1 MMPLR
6 RLVRGILCAVALW
19 GAACGGP
26 LPQAVGYETLAQ
38 FLGGGETLEAE
49 DLPGAAADGEP
60 LGDSLLHDDSPLQGH
75 RALQP
80 IAGRSASPLATHPVY
95 GDDHFGVPPDDGSQ
109 QMMMGNRPI
118 GWISGPYLR
127 YGVDFVVG
135 EGVLE
140 GGQKLGWGIN
150 GGFRQPLA
158 PGLAPG
164 RMFFDLGGGY
174 LSAVG
179 NTNRILPGLATHI
192 DGSTTTVANAYS
204 VNLTEVKR
212 AGVNVALGWY
222 WGDAIDDRSQ
232 DPQLRFATRFGGR
245 YGSVRGRFLEE
256 RIVALPV
263 LATSMKTTYL
273 NTDTFGGLFLG
284 TEAILLNRN
293 FSTCNVQW
301 TADVE
306 FANDWIEFG
315 GFDSGSLG
323 TASLMTG
330 IMLSR

>member
-1 MMPLR
+1 MLDF
-6 RLVRGILCAVALW
+6 ID
-19 GAACGGP
+19 GADDSAASELDAAG
-26 LPQAVGYETLAQ
+26 
-38 FLGGGETLEAE
+38 LEAPSPLEGDQALQQPIVDSESLAPESYVPSYDAPFGE
-49 DLPGAAADGEP
+49 DPA
-60 LGDSLLHDDSPLQGH
+60 DSP
-75 RALQP
+75 
-80 IAGRSASPLATHPVY
+80 
-95 GDDHFGVPPDDGSQ
+95 Q
-109 QMMMGNRPI
+109 QMSGNMPI

-158 PGLAPG
+158 PGLALG
-164 RMFFDLGGGY
+164 RMFFDFGGGY

-179 NTNRILPGLATHI
+179 NTHRLLPGRET
-192 DGSTTTVANAYS
+192 NAAGVVNPIPVVDAFS

-212 AGVNVALGWY
+212 ASIQTALGWY
-222 WGDAIDDRSQ
+222 WGDAVDRRGD

-245 YGSVRGRFLEE
+245 FGSVRGRFLEE
-256 RIVALPV
+256 RLEDPPFGGT
-263 LATSMKTTYL
+263 LNSTYL
-273 NTDTFGGLFLG
+273 NTDTFGGLLLG
-284 TEAILLNRN
+284 TEAILLKRSY
-293 FSTCNVQW
+293 STCNVLW

-330 IMLSR
+330 FMLSR

>member
-1 MMPLR
+1 MSR
-6 RLVRGILCAVALW
+6 RSANAPRRRSLLTL
-19 GAACGGP
+19 AACCMACCWTHGVARGE
-26 LPQAVGYETLAQ
+26 ATLLD
-38 FLGGGETLEAE
+38 FIDGAE
-49 DLPGAAADGEP
+49 PPVATEQDAAELDAP
-60 LGDSLLHDDSPLQGH
+60 SPLAGD
-75 RALQP
+75 RALQEP
-80 IAGRSASPLATHPVY
+80 VVEAESLPTGNYAMDFNAPYGAGPEDQPSQTP
-95 GDDHFGVPPDDGSQ
+95 GS
-109 QMMMGNRPI
+109 MPI

-135 EGVLE
+135 EGLLE

-164 RMFFDLGGGY
+164 RMFFDFGGGY

-179 NTNRILPGLATHI
+179 NTHRIVAGEETNIVGSPDPKTIPG
-192 DGSTTTVANAYS
+192 AYS

-212 AGVNVALGWY
+212 ASIQTALGWY
-222 WGDAIDDRSQ
+222 WGDAVDRRGE

-245 YGSVRGRFLEE
+245 FGSVRGRFHEE
-256 RIVALPV
+256 RIKDPTTPLRQ
-263 LATSMKTTYL
+263 LKSTYL
-273 NTDTFGGLFLG
+273 NTDTFGGLLLG
-284 TEAILLNRN
+284 TEAVLLKR
-293 FSTCNVQW
+293 SYGTCNVLW

-330 IMLSR
+330 FMLSR

>member
-1 MMPLR
+1 VLLPNAMSR
-6 RLVRGILCAVALW
+6 RLANVTRRRSLL
-19 GAACGGP
+19 
-26 LPQAVGYETLAQ
+26 TLAA
-38 FLGGGETLEAE
+38 LCMTCCWLAEAARGAGTLLEFI
-49 DLPGAAADGEP
+49 DGADEPAASELDAAGLEGP
-60 LGDSLLHDDSPLQGH
+60 SPIEGDQ
-75 RALQP
+75 ALQQP
-80 IAGRSASPLATHPVY
+80 IIDSEELAPESY
-95 GDDHFGVPPDDGSQ
+95 VPPFSVEPTDSAQ
-109 QMMMGNRPI
+109 QMSGNMPI

-127 YGVDFVVG
+127 YGVDFVIG

-150 GGFRQPLA
+150 GGFRQAFA

-164 RMFFDLGGGY
+164 RMFFDFGGGY

-179 NTNRILPGLATHI
+179 NTNRILPGLATNI
-192 DGSTTTVANAYS
+192 AGVQSTIPDAFN

-212 AGVNVALGWY
+212 ASIQTALGWY
-222 WGDAIDDRSQ
+222 WGDVVDRRGD

-245 YGSVRGRFLEE
+245 FGSVRGRFLEE
-256 RIVALPV
+256 RLEDPPV
-263 LATSMKTTYL
+263 GGTLESTYL
-273 NTDTFGGLFLG
+273 NTDTFGGLLFG
-284 TEAILLNRN
+284 TEAILLKRSY
-293 FSTCNVQW
+293 STCNVLW

-330 IMLSR
+330 FMLSR

>member
-1 MMPLR
+1 MSR
-6 RLVRGILCAVALW
+6 RSANVTRRRSLL
-19 GAACGGP
+19 
-26 LPQAVGYETLAQ
+26 TLAALCMACCWSAEAARGQ
-38 FLGGGETLEAE
+38 GTLLDFIEGDE
-49 DLPGAAADGEP
+49 EPAASELDAATLDAP
-60 LGDSLLHDDSPLQGH
+60 
-75 RALQP
+75 
-80 IAGRSASPLATHPVY
+80 SPLAGDQALQQPMVDSDGLAAESSYVPGYDAPY
-95 GDDHFGVPPDDGSQ
+95 GVGPADQPD
-109 QMMMGNRPI
+109 QMSGNMPI

-127 YGVDFVVG
+127 YGVDLVIG

-150 GGFRQPLA
+150 GGFRQALA

-164 RMFFDLGGGY
+164 RMFFDFGGGY

-179 NTNRILPGLATHI
+179 NTNRILPGLATSI
-192 DGSTTTVANAYS
+192 AGVESTIPDAFS

-212 AGVNVALGWY
+212 ASIQTSLGWY
-222 WGDAIDDRSQ
+222 WGDAVDQRGD

-245 YGSVRGRFLEE
+245 FGSVRGRFLEE
-256 RIVALPV
+256 RLEDPPV
-263 LATSMKTTYL
+263 GGTLESTYL
-273 NTDTFGGLFLG
+273 NTDTFGGLLLG
-284 TEAILLNRN
+284 TEAILMKRSY
-293 FSTCNVQW
+293 STCNVLW

-330 IMLSR
+330 FMLSR

>member
-1 MMPLR
+1 MSR
-6 RLVRGILCAVALW
+6 RSANVTRRRSLL
-19 GAACGGP
+19 
-26 LPQAVGYETLAQ
+26 TLAALCMACYWSAEAARGQ
-38 FLGGGETLEAE
+38 GTLLDFIDGADAPAASEL
-49 DLPGAAADGEP
+49 DAAALDAP
-60 LGDSLLHDDSPLQGH
+60 SPLEGDQ
-75 RALQP
+75 ALQQP
-80 IAGRSASPLATHPVY
+80 MVDSDELAPGNYDPGYDAPY
-95 GDDHFGVPPDDGSQ
+95 GVGPADQPD
-109 QMMMGNRPI
+109 QMSGNMPI

-150 GGFRQPLA
+150 GGFRQALA

-164 RMFFDLGGGY
+164 RMFFDFGGGY

-179 NTNRILPGLATHI
+179 NTNRILPGLATNI
-192 DGSTTTVANAYS
+192 AGVESTIPDAFS

-212 AGVNVALGWY
+212 ASIQTALGWY
-222 WGDAIDDRSQ
+222 WGDVVDRRGD

-245 YGSVRGRFLEE
+245 FGSVRGRFLEE
-256 RIVALPV
+256 RLEDPPV
-263 LATSMKTTYL
+263 GGTLESTYL
-273 NTDTFGGLFLG
+273 NTDTFGGLLLG
-284 TEAILLNRN
+284 TEAILLKRSY
-293 FSTCNVQW
+293 STCNVLW

-330 IMLSR
+330 FMLSR

>member
-1 MMPLR
+1 MSR
-6 RLVRGILCAVALW
+6 RSANAPRRRSLLTL
-19 GAACGGP
+19 AACCIACCWTNGTARGEATLLDFIDGAEPPVATEQDAAALVAPSP
-26 LPQAVGYETLAQ
+26 LEGDQTLQ
-38 FLGGGETLEAE
+38 EPVVEAE
-49 DLPGAAADGEP
+49 SLPTGNYDMDYNAPYGAGPED
-60 LGDSLLHDDSPLQGH
+60 
-75 RALQP
+75 QP
-80 IAGRSASPLATHPVY
+80 GQTPGYMPV
-95 GDDHFGVPPDDGSQ
+95 
-109 QMMMGNRPI
+109 

-135 EGVLE
+135 EGLLE

-164 RMFFDLGGGY
+164 RMFFDFGGGY

-179 NTNRILPGLATHI
+179 NTNRIVAGEATNI
-192 DGSTTTVANAYS
+192 AGVKSTVADAFS

-212 AGVNVALGWY
+212 ASIQTALGWY
-222 WGDAIDDRSQ
+222 WGDPVDNRAL

-245 YGSVRGRFLEE
+245 FGSVRGRFHEE
-256 RIVALPV
+256 RLEDPPIGGTLD
-263 LATSMKTTYL
+263 STYL
-273 NTDTFGGLFLG
+273 NTDTFGGLLLG
-284 TEAILLNRN
+284 TEAVLLKR
-293 FSTCNVQW
+293 SYGTCNVLW
-301 TADVE
+301 TADIE

-330 IMLSR
+330 FMLSR

>member
-1 MMPLR
+1 MLSSNPMLR
-6 RLVRGILCAVALW
+6 RKASGIRRRTMLTL
-19 GAACGGP
+19 GACCLACCWS
-26 LPQAVGYETLAQ
+26 
-38 FLGGGETLEAE
+38 
-49 DLPGAAADGEP
+49 AAARGEATLLEFIDGESP
-60 LGDSLLHDDSPLQGH
+60 AASVAAEESLE
-75 RALQP
+75 
-80 IAGRSASPLATHPVY
+80 SASPLEGEPALQQPLVAPEALGSMPY
-95 GDDHFGVPPDDGSQ
+95 APASDVPFGVDPADQPDQSY
-109 QMMMGNRPI
+109 GNMPI

-135 EGVLE
+135 EGLLE

-164 RMFFDLGGGY
+164 RMFFDFGGGY

-179 NTNRILPGLATHI
+179 NTHRVLNGVET
-192 DGSTTTVANAYS
+192 NAAGVVNPSPVVGAFS

-212 AGVNVALGWY
+212 AGVNLALGWY
-222 WGDAIDDRSQ
+222 WGDVVDHRQ
-232 DPQLRFATRFGGR
+232 GDPQLRFATRFGGR
-245 YGSVRGRFLEE
+245 VGSVRGRFLQEL
-256 RIVALPV
+256 IVPV
-263 LATSMKTTYL
+263 TPGSTVKSNYL
-273 NTDTFGGLFLG
+273 NTDTFGGLLLG
-284 TEAILLNRN
+284 TEAIILKRTYG
-293 FSTCNVQW
+293 TCNVLW

-323 TASLMTG
+323 TASIMTG

>member
-1 MMPLR
+1 MSR
-6 RLVRGILCAVALW
+6 RLANVTRRRSLLTLVAWCIACCWSTDAARG
-19 GAACGGP
+19 
-26 LPQAVGYETLAQ
+26 QETL
-38 FLGGGETLEAE
+38 LDYIDGDNG
-49 DLPGAAADGEP
+49 PGASEHDVTALDGPSPLKGDLALQDPIAEP
-60 LGDSLLHDDSPLQGH
+60 DSLSIESY
-75 RALQP
+75 AP
-80 IAGRSASPLATHPVY
+80 IDEAPYGAGPEDQSDLMPGDMPV
-95 GDDHFGVPPDDGSQ
+95 S
-109 QMMMGNRPI
+109 
-118 GWISGPYLR
+118 WISGPYLR

-150 GGFRQPLA
+150 GGFRQALA

-164 RMFFDLGGGY
+164 RMFFDFGGGY

-179 NTNRILPGLATHI
+179 NTHRTLPGVATSI
-192 DGSTTTVANAYS
+192 AGVKSTVENAFS

-212 AGVNVALGWY
+212 ASIQTALGWY
-222 WGDAIDDRSQ
+222 WGDVIDRRGD

-245 YGSVRGRFLEE
+245 FGSARGRFLEE
-256 RIVALPV
+256 RLASPPV
-263 LATSMKTTYL
+263 GGTLDSTYL
-273 NTDTFGGLFLG
+273 NTDTFGGLLLG
-284 TEAILLNRN
+284 TEAILLKRSY
-293 FSTCNVQW
+293 STCNVLW

-330 IMLSR
+330 FMLSR

>member
-1 MMPLR
+1 VHGGVCALAVLGIMISGPADYA
-6 RLVRGILCAVALW
+6 RGEATLLDFIS
-19 GAACGGP
+19 
-26 LPQAVGYETLAQ
+26 ETQ
-38 FLGGGETLEAE
+38 SPAE
-49 DLPGAAADGEP
+49 DIAAESMLEP
-60 LGDSLLHDDSPLQGH
+60 ESPLEGDQALQQPMVESDVPAMAPYDDS
-75 RALQP
+75 A
-80 IAGRSASPLATHPVY
+80 IEE
-95 GDDHFGVPPDDGSQ
+95 FGVGPEDQPQ
-109 QMMMGNRPI
+109 QMGAGPVS
-118 GWISGPYLR
+118 WISGPYLR

-150 GGFRQPLA
+150 GGFRQPFA

-179 NTNRILPGLATHI
+179 NTTRQLPGTGTLIAGGTRRVEEAF
-192 DGSTTTVANAYS
+192 T

-222 WGDAIDDRSQ
+222 WGDVVDSRGN
-232 DPQLRFATRFGGR
+232 DPRLRFATRFGGR
-245 YGSVRGRFLEE
+245 YGSVRARYLQTENP
-256 RIVALPV
+256 LPADVSSVEV
-263 LATSMKTTYL
+263 LPYL
-273 NTDTFGGLFLG
+273 NTDTFGGLLLG
-284 TEAILLNRN
+284 TEAILLNRTYG
-293 FSTCNVQW
+293 TCNVQW

-306 FANDWIEFG
+306 FANDWMEFA

-330 IMLSR
+330 LMLSR

>member
-1 MMPLR
+1 MSRRSANVTRRRPL
-6 RLVRGILCAVALW
+6 LTLVALCMACCW
-19 GAACGGP
+19 LAEAARGQG
-26 LPQAVGYETLAQ
+26 TLLDFIEGDEEPAASE
-38 FLGGGETLEAE
+38 L
-49 DLPGAAADGEP
+49 DAAALDAP
-60 LGDSLLHDDSPLQGH
+60 SPLEGDQ
-75 RALQP
+75 ALQQP
-80 IAGRSASPLATHPVY
+80 MVDSDGMAAESYVPGYDAPY
-95 GDDHFGVPPDDGSQ
+95 GVGPADQPD
-109 QMMMGNRPI
+109 QMSGNMPI

-127 YGVDFVVG
+127 YGVDFVIG

-150 GGFRQPLA
+150 GGFRQALA

-164 RMFFDLGGGY
+164 RMFFDFGGGY
-174 LSAVG
+174 MSAVG
-179 NTNRILPGLATHI
+179 NTNRILPGLATLI
-192 DGSTTTVANAYS
+192 NTDTETLADAYS

-212 AGVNVALGWY
+212 ASVNVALGWY
-222 WGDAIDDRSQ
+222 WGDAVDHRDL

-245 YGSVRGRFLEE
+245 FGSVRGRFHEQL
-256 RIVALPV
+256 ILDPIPGNV
-263 LATSMKTTYL
+263 SSIKSTYL
-273 NTDTFGGLFLG
+273 NTDTFGGLLLG
-284 TEAILLNRN
+284 TEAILLKRSY
-293 FSTCNVQW
+293 STCNVLW